1 MKNKINWKKFILSS
15 IVIFIV
21 FILIADVLA
30 DKIFNPKEFDW
41 NKILGIENLFWK
53 ILASLAGAYF
63 YSSSEKQEIKNPSDE
78 ETK

>member
-15 IVIFIV
+15 IIIFIV

-30 DKIFNPKEFDW
+30 DKIFSPKEFDW
-41 NKILGIENLFWK
+41 NKIFGAENLFWK
-53 ILASLAGAYF
+53 ILASFVGAYF
-63 YSSSEKQEIKNPSDE
+63 YSSYEKQKINNPLDE